1 MNAPGGRNR
10 PTNRP
15 KPSTLKLLPDDTGRE
30 RLWNK
35 HAHHPSDLSCSVP
48 WGVHGAQTAAHIS
61 WKESNPEWNPQ
72 FGSTEDD
79 DSQELDSFADT
90 SSLNLF
96 TTDSSYCESKRTP
109 SFHIPKVCV
118 ERYGA
123 KSQSKGVTGLEPC
136 TSTVQNETKSSNQF
150 LETLASGFSLLELP
164 GIMHP
169 CPDRKP
175 QYSLGVRLPIT
186 LVTASPAVRPP
197 PSVDRPPRPARPRN
211 PAGSSL
217 STTSPSTV
225 EIRPSSEVQQTR
237 SSEFRLP
244 NRNDDG
250 AEDDT
255 AVPKALS
262 NVDNDRIT
270 GSEETAK
277 TTGFDREVRPSIR
290 QHKPRVAF
298 VEPTKSNPQR
308 YNRQVSS
315 TGSLLTT
322 NPASPAESSQNS
334 SCDLKL
340 SPSAQFPGWGVIT
353 DDDDDEDNDDD
364 DAYDVDE
371 NNEGDRSNKR
381 LTKQTLSSDDSK
393 PDNDDAPNDG
403 KVVNKDVNKTNQ
415 PIKGKQANVL
425 EERTEPLEV
434 QPTLASNTTEATSV
448 RSSPSRPGKSGARKE
463 VAQSVSNITSEK
475 QRFQIQQECFR
486 RNDSVSQKVHPSMLR
501 QPRKSLALIFSNLSS
516 NLGFTQTHPERTTS
530 LQLGSP
536 RSSGSMESGNRQAK
550 NSFTTSIPL
559 TGDNL
564 AELPGSKLLRAKRG
578 HSTVI
583 QLGKVDS
590 SDLNYAN
597 GDVGHRLERG
607 RTITS
612 VNRESEVNVLNTSPL
627 RSANTHDCLTGEL
640 SADRSLFV
648 DLLCC
653 TCCTQVDEEEDYSHL
668 IENHKLARFI
678 TMAAVLTILGL
689 ILAYIIRS
697 ALEAPN
703 SIGTN
708 NRAPEGSVGVV
719 EPTTA
724 TIAAAIER
732 SKSVGLFSTT
742 AQSHQAVERVRFPTN
757 SR

>member
-15 KPSTLKLLPDDTGRE
+15 KPSTLKLSPDDTGRE

-48 WGVHGAQTAAHIS
+48 WSVHGAQTAAHIS
-61 WKESNPEWNPQ
+61 WKEPNPEWNLQ
-72 FGSTEDD
+72 FGSTEDY

-96 TTDSSYCESKRTP
+96 TTDSSCCESKRTP
-109 SFHIPKVCV
+109 DFPIPKVCV

-123 KSQSKGVTGLEPC
+123 KSQSKIVTGLEPC

-150 LETLASGFSLLELP
+150 L
-164 GIMHP
+164 
-169 CPDRKP
+169 
-175 QYSLGVRLPIT
+175 LGVRLPIT

-217 STTSPSTV
+217 FTTSLSTV
-225 EIRPSSEVQQTR
+225 ETRPRSEVQQTR
-237 SSEFRLP
+237 GSEFRLL

-250 AEDDT
+250 VEDDT
-255 AVPKALS
+255 AVPKASS

-270 GSEETAK
+270 GSEKTAAI
-277 TTGFDREVRPSIR
+277 TAFDHGVRPPTR

-298 VEPTKSNPQR
+298 VEPTKSNPHRHNKQF
-308 YNRQVSS
+308 SS
-315 TGSLLTT
+315 TGPLLTT

-353 DDDDDEDNDDD
+353 DDDDDEDNGDDY
-364 DAYDVDE
+364 AYGADE
-371 NNEGDRSNKR
+371 NNESDRNNKR
-381 LTKQTLSSDDSK
+381 LTKQTVSSDDSK
-393 PDNDDAPNDG
+393 PDNDDAPSDG
-403 KVVNKDVNKTNQ
+403 KVVNKDVNKTNE
-415 PIKGKQANVL
+415 PIKGKQPDMF
-425 EERTEPLEV
+425 EERTEQLEV
-434 QPTLASNTTEATSV
+434 QPTLTSNTTVSNTSV
-448 RSSPSRPGKSGARKE
+448 RNSPLKPGKPGARKE
-463 VAQSVSNITSEK
+463 VAQSVSNITSDK

-516 NLGFTQTHPERTTS
+516 NLGFTHTQPERTTS

-536 RSSGSMESGNRQAK
+536 RSSGSMESGNRQTK
-550 NSFTTSIPL
+550 NSSTTSIPPIV
-559 TGDNL
+559 GSL

-627 RSANTHDCLTGEL
+627 RSANTHDCLAGEL

-703 SIGTN
+703 SIGANSRT
-708 NRAPEGSVGVV
+708 PEGSASVV

-724 TIAAAIER
+724 TIVAAMER

-742 AQSHQAVERVRFPTN
+742 TQSHQTVERVRFPTN